1 MRNREIILTKLERVK
16 GRLQYMDGQ
25 IQRMDHSTY
34 VENSNEIKGL
44 IEEIERYVNAET
56 LSAQEMNPHI

>member
-44 IEEIERYVNAET
+44 IEEIERYVNAES